1 MAEMIDHLSVGVSDL
16 EQGRSFYDAVM
27 APLGY
32 RRVRDK
38 VRSSGYGPDEGR
50 DDFYIVL
57 VSSKGSRVPGS
68 HVALAA
74 NSRAAVD
81 GFHAAAM
88 AGGGTDDG
96 RPGIWKRYHDDYYAA
111 YVLDPDGNR
120 IEAVCHRPE

>member
-16 EQGRSFYDAVM
+16 ERGRRFYDAVM

-32 RRVRDK
+32 RRVSDK
-38 VRSSGYGPDEGR
+38 IRSSGYGHDEGQ

-57 VSSKGSRVPGS
+57 VSSEGSRIPGF
-68 HVALAA
+68 HVALKA
-74 NSRAAVD
+74 STRAAVD

-88 AGGGTDDG
+88 AHGGTDDG
-96 RPGIWKRYHDDYYAA
+96 SPGIWKRYHENYYAA

-120 IEAVCHRPE
+120 IEAVCHNPE

>member
-1 MAEMIDHLSVGVSDL
+1 MAEMIDHLSVGMSDL
-16 EQGRSFYDAVM
+16 EQGRRFYDAVM

-32 RRVRDK
+32 RRVNDK
-38 VRSSGYGPDEGR
+38 IRSSGYGPEEGQ

-57 VSSKGSRVPGS
+57 VGEKGSRVAGS
-68 HVALAA
+68 HVALKAS
-74 NSRAAVD
+74 SRAAVD

-88 AGGGTDDG
+88 AAGAADDG
-96 RPGIWKRYHDDYYAA
+96 SPGIWKRYHENYYAA

>member
-32 RRVRDK
+32 RRVIDK
-38 VRSSGYGPDEGR
+38 VRSSGYGPDEGN
-50 DDFYIVL
+50 DDFHIVL

-88 AGGGTDDG
+88 DSGGADDG
-96 RPGIWKRYHDDYYAA
+96 APGIWKRYHEDYYAA

>member
-16 EQGRSFYDAVM
+16 EQGRRFYDAVM

-32 RRVRDK
+32 RRVNDK
-38 VRSSGYGPDEGR
+38 IRSSGYGPDEGQ

-57 VSSKGSRVPGS
+57 VREKGSRVSGS
-68 HVALAA
+68 HVALKAS
-74 NSRAAVD
+74 SRAAVD

-88 AGGGTDDG
+88 AAGAADDG
-96 RPGIWKRYHDDYYAA
+96 SPGIWKRYHENYYAA